1 MKLGSF
7 MFGMAIAM
15 HPIAYRE
22 PRGGPHDPP
31 PDPPRW
37 GGLRPPPQPPPFKL
51 GLGCAPPPQTPPCDA
66 QLKDNRA
73 VCEKS
78 LGLGVVISIM

>member
-1 MKLGSF
+1 MKLGSL

-15 HPIAYRE
+15 FPIAYRE
-22 PRGGPHDPP
+22 PRGGCITP

-37 GGLRPPPQPPPFKL
+37 GGLRPPPQPPP
-51 GLGCAPPPQTPPCDA
+51 PPPYDA
-66 QLKDNRA
+66 KLKDNRV

-78 LGLGVVISIM
+78 MGWVLYA